1 MPPRI
6 GTGTAACFLVGWWG
20 LRWLER
26 RLCGAV
32 VAAVPRKR
40 SGNRRCVSW
49 SKGTGCGGAASFSFG
64 EKPGSNGGSAGR
76 WLLPFPG
83 NGPGTG
89 GVFLGWREQAAAGR
103 RASLSG
109 RGRLG
114 QKFPRGSGCC
124 RSSETVREQ
133 AVCFLVEGDGLRR
146 GGEPLFRGEAGSD
159 TFPVATAIR
168 CYRPLLAFPLL
179 AACLPAACHHLI
191 IRCCLHPPPLL
202 TRRTSCQP
210 PRRLPPPAACHYPPP
225 ATSATVAC
233 HPCRCLPSRCCRLPP
248 ACHYPPPATSAAD
261 CVLTACVST
270 VCRFSPLVITTCR
283 PPLPPAA
290 CLLPPSPACHHP
302 LLPAPPPLLTRRYRP
317 PQQLPATP
325 ATLRNLPPPAA
336 CHFRRHA
343 PAGRTDGLRR
353 HPAWS
358 VGARC
363 VAGEKFC
370 EIIWKIGKSFLSLF
384 RLSIGVL
391 AFRGRDSCFLLD
403 YHSYGK
409 RDYLSDGGRVQEAQG
424 RA

>member
-1 MPPRI
+1 MLPGRRA
-6 GTGTAACFLVGWWG
+6 GGAAGRRASLLGRGRVRTEALRGGGCCRSPETVREQAVCFLVGG
-20 LRWLER
+20 NRLRRGGEPLFRGENGFER
-26 RLCGAV
+26 MLCGAV
-32 VAAVPRKR
+32 VAAAPRKR
-40 SGNRRCVSW
+40 PGCRRRASL
-49 SKGTGCGGAASFSFG
+49 SEGTGCGGAASFSFG
-64 EKPGSNGGSAGR
+64 E
-76 WLLPFPG
+76 
-83 NGPGTG
+83 GPDSD
-89 GVFLGWREQAAAGR
+89 
-103 RASLSG
+103 ASPIAS
-109 RGRLG
+109 
-114 QKFPRGSGCC
+114 
-124 RSSETVREQ
+124 
-133 AVCFLVEGDGLRR
+133 
-146 GGEPLFRGEAGSD
+146 
-159 TFPVATAIR
+159 AIR
-168 CYRPLLAFPLL
+168 IRCSLLS
-179 AACLPAACHHLI
+179 PAACHH
-191 IRCCLHPPPLL
+191 PPPA
-202 TRRTSCQP
+202 TTG
-210 PRRLPPPAACHYPPP
+210 RLPPLAACHYPPP

>member
-1 MPPRI
+1 M
-6 GTGTAACFLVGWWG
+6 VGA
-20 LRWLER
+20 
-26 RLCGAV
+26 AV
-32 VAAVPRKR
+32 VRTEALR
-40 SGNRRCVSW
+40 
-49 SKGTGCGGAASFSFG
+49 GG
-64 EKPGSNGGSAGR
+64 
-76 WLLPFPG
+76 
-83 NGPGTG
+83 
-89 GVFLGWREQAAAGR
+89 
-103 RASLSG
+103 
-109 RGRLG
+109 
-114 QKFPRGSGCC
+114 GCC
-124 RSSETVREQ
+124 RSPETVREQ

-146 GGEPLFRGEAGSD
+146 GGEPLFRGENGFERMLCGAVVAVAPRKRPGCRRRASLSEGTGCGGAASFSFGEGPDSD
-159 TFPVATAIR
+159 ASPIASAIR
-168 CYRPLLAFPLL
+168 LRCSLLS
-179 AACLPAACHHLI
+179 PAACHHPPPAITRRPLP
-191 IRCCLHPPPLL
+191 PPPLL
-202 TRRTSCQP
+202 VTPVAVCLPAAVAFPLPVITRRPLPPLLTASSQP
-210 PRRLPPPAACHYPPP
+210 ASPLSVAFPRLSLLPAARRYRPPPA
-225 ATSATVAC
+225 S
-233 HPCRCLPSRCCRLPP
+233 
-248 ACHYPPPATSAAD
+248 
-261 CVLTACVST
+261 
-270 VCRFSPLVITTCR
+270 F
-283 PPLPPAA
+283 
-290 CLLPPSPACHHP
+290 LLPPSPACHHP

-317 PQQLPATP
+317 PQQLLATP

>member
-1 MPPRI
+1 MRR
-6 GTGTAACFLVGWWG
+6 GGGLLFWG
-20 LRWLER
+20 EAGFER

-49 SKGTGCGGAASFSFG
+49 SKGTGCGGAAS
-64 EKPGSNGGSAGR
+64 
-76 WLLPFPG
+76 L
-83 NGPGTG
+83 
-89 GVFLGWREQAAAGR
+89 FLGERRVRTRFPSPPLFAAIAR
-103 RASLSG
+103 CLR
-109 RGRLG
+109 
-114 QKFPRGSGCC
+114 F
-124 RSSETVREQ
+124 RSSPPASPLPVIISSS
-133 AVCFLVEGDGLRR
+133 AVACT
-146 GGEPLFRGEAGSD
+146 P
-159 TFPVATAIR
+159 
-168 CYRPLLAFPLL
+168 
-179 AACLPAACHHLI
+179 AASHPPHQLPAT
-191 IRCCLHPPPLL
+191 PPPV
-202 TRRTSCQP
+202 S
-210 PRRLPPPAACHYPPP
+210 PPPVSPPP
-225 ATSATVAC
+225 VS
-233 HPCRCLPSRCCRLPP
+233 
-248 ACHYPPPATSAAD
+248 PPPATSAAD

-302 LLPAPPPLLTRRYRP
+302 LLPAPPPLPPAATARRYRP

>member
-1 MPPRI
+1 MRR
-6 GTGTAACFLVGWWG
+6 GGWLLVWG
-20 LRWLER
+20 EAGFER

-49 SKGTGCGGAASFSFG
+49 SKGTGCGGAESLSFG
-64 EKPGSNGGSAGR
+64 ERTGSNGCSAGR
-76 WLLPFPG
+76 WLLPLPG
-83 NGPGTG
+83 NGPGAG
-89 GVFLGWREQAAAGR
+89 GVLLCRREQAAAGR

-109 RGRLG
+109 RGRIRTRH
-114 QKFPRGSGCC
+114 PSP
-124 RSSETVREQ
+124 
-133 AVCFLVEGDGLRR
+133 
-146 GGEPLFRGEAGSD
+146 PLFASA
-159 TFPVATAIR
+159 VR
-168 CYRPLLAFPLL
+168 C
-179 AACLPAACHHLI
+179 H
-191 IRCCLHPPPLL
+191 HPPPA
-202 TRRTSCQP
+202 TT
-210 PRRLPPPAACHYPPP
+210 RRLPPLAACHYPPP
-225 ATSATVAC
+225 ATSATAAC
-233 HPCRCLPSRCCRLPP
+233 HPCRCLPPRCLSLFPACYHPPPAARYLRRCLRPRFCLPSRRFSPAAPAACLLPPSP
-248 ACHYPPPATSAAD
+248 ACHHPLLPA
-261 CVLTACVST
+261 
-270 VCRFSPLVITTCR
+270 P

-302 LLPAPPPLLTRRYRP
+302 LLPALPPLLTRRYRP

>member
-1 MPPRI
+1 MEQ
-6 GTGTAACFLVGWWG
+6 G
-20 LRWLER
+20 LRR
-26 RLCGAV
+26 A
-32 VAAVPRKR
+32 
-40 SGNRRCVSW
+40 SW
-49 SKGTGCGGAASFSFG
+49 SEGGGCGGAAGFSFG
-64 EKPGSNGGSAGR
+64 ERPGSNGGSAGR

-89 GVFLGWREQAAAGR
+89 GVFLGRRGRAAAGR

-109 RGRLG
+109 RGRIRTRH
-114 QKFPRGSGCC
+114 PSP
-124 RSSETVREQ
+124 
-133 AVCFLVEGDGLRR
+133 
-146 GGEPLFRGEAGSD
+146 PLFAS
-159 TFPVATAIR
+159 AIR
-168 CYRPLLAFPLL
+168 LRCSLLS
-179 AACLPAACHHLI
+179 PAACHH
-191 IRCCLHPPPLL
+191 PPPA
-202 TRRTSCQP
+202 TT
-210 PRRLPPPAACHYPPP
+210 RRLPPLAACHYPPP

-233 HPCRCLPSRCCRLPP
+233 HPCRCLPSRR
-248 ACHYPPPATSAAD
+248 YRPPPASF
-261 CVLTACVST
+261 L
-270 VCRFSPLVITTCR
+270 L
-283 PPLPPAA
+283 PLPVIIRC
-290 CLLPPSPACHHP
+290 CLHP
-302 LLPAPPPLLTRRYRP
+302 LPLLTRRYRP

>member
-49 SKGTGCGGAASFSFG
+49 LEGTGCGGAASFSFG

-89 GVFLGWREQAAAGR
+89 GVFLGRRGRAAAGR

-133 AVCFLVEGDGLRR
+133 AVCFLVEGNRLRR

-191 IRCCLHPPPLL
+191 IRCCLHP
-202 TRRTSCQP
+202 RRFSP
-210 PRRLPPPAACHYPPP
+210 AAPAASHPAACVP
-225 ATSATVAC
+225 AAC
-233 HPCRCLPSRCCRLPP
+233 VPAACYLRHRCLPPLSLSATPVAVCLPAACRFSPP
-248 ACHYPPPATSAAD
+248 VITRRLPPATSAAV
-261 CVLTACVST
+261 CVPASA
-270 VCRFSPLVITTCR
+270 CR
-283 PPLPPAA
+283 PAASHQPHPLPAISAA
-290 CLLPPSPACHHP
+290 MRRPGGQMGCGGTPRGRSGRDASPARSS
-302 LLPAPPPLLTRRYRP
+302 A
-317 PQQLPATP
+317 
-325 ATLRNLPPPAA
+325 
-336 CHFRRHA
+336 
-343 PAGRTDGLRR
+343 
-353 HPAWS
+353 
-358 VGARC
+358 
-363 VAGEKFC
+363 K
-370 EIIWKIGKSFLSLF
+370 
-384 RLSIGVL
+384 
-391 AFRGRDSCFLLD
+391 
-403 YHSYGK
+403 
-409 RDYLSDGGRVQEAQG
+409 
-424 RA
+424 

>member
-49 SKGTGCGGAASFSFG
+49 SKGTGCGGAASLFFG
-64 EKPGSNGGSAGR
+64 ER
-76 WLLPFPG
+76 RVRTRFPS
-83 NGPGTG
+83 PPL
-89 GVFLGWREQAAAGR
+89 FAAIAR
-103 RASLSG
+103 CLR
-109 RGRLG
+109 
-114 QKFPRGSGCC
+114 F
-124 RSSETVREQ
+124 RSS
-133 AVCFLVEGDGLRR
+133 
-146 GGEPLFRGEAGSD
+146 
-159 TFPVATAIR
+159 
-168 CYRPLLAFPLL
+168 
-179 AACLPAACHHLI
+179 
-191 IRCCLHPPPLL
+191 
-202 TRRTSCQP
+202 
-210 PRRLPPPAACHYPPP
+210 PPASPLP
-225 ATSATVAC
+225 ATSATAAC
-233 HPCRCLPSRCCRLPP
+233 HPCRCLPPRCLSLFP
-248 ACHYPPPATSAAD
+248 ACYHPPPAARYLRRCLRPRFCLPSR
-261 CVLTACVST
+261 
-270 VCRFSPLVITTCR
+270 RFSP
-283 PPLPPAA
+283 AA
-290 CLLPPSPACHHP
+290 
-302 LLPAPPPLLTRRYRP
+302 
-317 PQQLPATP
+317 
-325 ATLRNLPPPAA
+325 PAA

>member
-1 MPPRI
+1 MGQGLRRASWSE
-6 GTGTAACFLVGWWG
+6 GGGAAGRRASLLGRGRVRTEALRGGGCCRSPETVREQAVCFLVEGDG
-20 LRWLER
+20 LRRGGEPLFRGENGFER
-26 RLCGAV
+26 MLCGAV

-49 SKGTGCGGAASFSFG
+49 SKGTGCGGAASLFFG
-64 EKPGSNGGSAGR
+64 ER
-76 WLLPFPG
+76 RVRTRFPS
-83 NGPGTG
+83 P
-89 GVFLGWREQAAAGR
+89 
-103 RASLSG
+103 
-109 RGRLG
+109 
-114 QKFPRGSGCC
+114 
-124 RSSETVREQ
+124 
-133 AVCFLVEGDGLRR
+133 
-146 GGEPLFRGEAGSD
+146 PLF
-159 TFPVATAIR
+159 
-168 CYRPLLAFPLL
+168 LLS
-179 AACLPAACHHLI
+179 PAACVSAPRRLPPRCLSSSHHPL
-191 IRCCLHPPPLL
+191 LPAPPPLL

-210 PRRLPPPAACHYPPP
+210 PRRLCPRRLCPRRLLPPPPLLATPVAVCLPAACRFSPPVI
-225 ATSATVAC
+225 T
-233 HPCRCLPSRCCRLPP
+233 RRL
-248 ACHYPPPATSAAD
+248 PPATSAARYLRR
-261 CVLTACVST
+261 CLRPRFCLPSR
-270 VCRFSPLVITTCR
+270 RFSPT
-283 PPLPPAA
+283 A
-290 CLLPPSPACHHP
+290 
-302 LLPAPPPLLTRRYRP
+302 
-317 PQQLPATP
+317 
-325 ATLRNLPPPAA
+325 PAA

>member
-1 MPPRI
+1 M
-6 GTGTAACFLVGWWG
+6 GQG
-20 LRWLER
+20 LRR
-26 RLCGAV
+26 A
-32 VAAVPRKR
+32 
-40 SGNRRCVSW
+40 SW
-49 SKGTGCGGAASFSFG
+49 SEGGGCGGAAGFSFG
-64 EKPGSNGGSAGR
+64 ERPGSNGGSAGR

-89 GVFLGWREQAAAGR
+89 GVFLGRRGRAAAGR

-109 RGRLG
+109 RERVRTDAL
-114 QKFPRGSGCC
+114 RGGGCC
-124 RSSETVREQ
+124 RSPETARVP
-133 AVCFLVEGDGLRR
+133 AACFFVGGNRLRR

-179 AACLPAACHHLI
+179 AACLPAACYLRH
-191 IRCCLHPPPLL
+191 RCLPPLSLSASPLPVAFPRLLSPAACRPLPPPL
-202 TRRTSCQP
+202 
-210 PRRLPPPAACHYPPP
+210 
-225 ATSATVAC
+225 SA
-233 HPCRCLPSRCCRLPP
+233 S
-248 ACHYPPPATSAAD
+248 
-261 CVLTACVST
+261 
-270 VCRFSPLVITTCR
+270 
-283 PPLPPAA
+283 
-290 CLLPPSPACHHP
+290 P
-302 LLPAPPPLLTRRYRP
+302 LLPAVPPLLTRRYRP

>member
-1 MPPRI
+1 MRR
-6 GTGTAACFLVGWWG
+6 GGGLLFWG
-20 LRWLER
+20 EAGFER

-49 SKGTGCGGAASFSFG
+49 SKGTGCGGAESLSF
-64 EKPGSNGGSAGR
+64 EERTGSNGCSAGR
-76 WLLPFPG
+76 WLLPLPG
-83 NGPGTG
+83 NGPGAG
-89 GVFLGWREQAAAGR
+89 GVLLCRREQAAAGR
-103 RASLSG
+103 RASFSG
-109 RGRLG
+109 RGG
-114 QKFPRGSGCC
+114 FGHVS
-124 RSSETVREQ
+124 
-133 AVCFLVEGDGLRR
+133 RR
-146 GGEPLFRGEAGSD
+146 HRYS
-159 TFPVATAIR
+159 
-168 CYRPLLAFPLL
+168 LLS
-179 AACLPAACHHLI
+179 PAACVSAPRRLPPRCLSSSHHPL
-191 IRCCLHPPPLL
+191 LPAPPPLL

-210 PRRLPPPAACHYPPP
+210 PRRLCPRRLCPRRLLPPPPLLVTP
-225 ATSATVAC
+225 VAV
-233 HPCRCLPSRCCRLPP
+233 CLPAATARRLPP
-248 ACHYPPPATSAAD
+248 SSF
-261 CVLTACVST
+261 L
-270 VCRFSPLVITTCR
+270 L
-283 PPLPPAA
+283 PLPVIIRC
-290 CLLPPSPACHHP
+290 CLHP
-302 LLPAPPPLLTRRYRP
+302 LLLLTRRYRP

>member
-1 MPPRI
+1 M
-6 GTGTAACFLVGWWG
+6 GQG
-20 LRWLER
+20 LRR
-26 RLCGAV
+26 A
-32 VAAVPRKR
+32 
-40 SGNRRCVSW
+40 SW
-49 SKGTGCGGAASFSFG
+49 SEGGGCGGAAGFSFG
-64 EKPGSNGGSAGR
+64 ERPGSNGGSAGR

-89 GVFLGWREQAAAGR
+89 GVFLGRRGRAAAGR

-109 RGRLG
+109 RERVRTDAL
-114 QKFPRGSGCC
+114 RGGGCC
-124 RSSETVREQ
+124 RSPETARVP
-133 AVCFLVEGDGLRR
+133 AACFFVGGNRLRR
-146 GGEPLFRGEAGSD
+146 GGELLFRGGAGFGRVTHRLRYS
-159 TFPVATAIR
+159 
-168 CYRPLLAFPLL
+168 
-179 AACLPAACHHLI
+179 
-191 IRCCLHPPPLL
+191 PPLFVAI
-202 TRRTSCQP
+202 T
-210 PRRLPPPAACHYPPP
+210 RRLPPPAACHYPPP

-317 PQQLPATP
+317 PQQLLATP